1 MKYILIYYYKSKY
14 LGFLRMNVL
23 ETDKIIELNKIIN
36 DKNTVR
42 YCLYELKKEVDNSGR
57 QI

>member
-1 MKYILIYYYKSKY
+1 
-14 LGFLRMNVL
+14 MNVL

-57 QI
+57 